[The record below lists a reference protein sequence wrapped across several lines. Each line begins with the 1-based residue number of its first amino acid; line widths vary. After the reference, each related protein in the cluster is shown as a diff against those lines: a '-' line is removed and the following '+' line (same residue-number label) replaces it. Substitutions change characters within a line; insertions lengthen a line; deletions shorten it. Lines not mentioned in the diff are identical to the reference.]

1 MQAPECE
8 CCHFRKASSSKPMS
22 EGVAVTMTLLVGA
35 AVQHKTAVTLSIHNS
50 NSDFFEMI
58 MTRPADP
65 EAVRSN

>member
-1 MQAPECE
+1 
-8 CCHFRKASSSKPMS
+8 MS